1 MSTLPTIPD
10 SAPFTPAQRLWL
22 NGYLAGRLS
31 AASSQPAIAS
41 RPRLRVPVVYAS
53 QTGNAASLAEDF
65 AKRLA
70 EAGFDAPCCGADE
83 LGDIDLAKEKLLIL
97 VSSTWGDGDPPDHAA
112 EFWSALQSDD
122 HPRLEQLRYAVL
134 ALGDSNYLRFCAQGK
149 AFDAR
154 LEALGAVRLA
164 PRADCDTDYEEAAA
178 AWFETVLTE
187 LQKESP
193 SDATPKAPVAPE
205 TDRATAAIGYS
216 KKNPFP
222 AKLLANVRLNAPES
236 ARDTRH
242 FEIDLAGS
250 GLAYEAGDALGV
262 WPRNDPACIDELLA
276 ALGLS
281 PDETAPLPDG
291 ASAPLREALIAR
303 YDVTGLGRK
312 LLAEWS
318 ARSGSS
324 FLHELLASDDP
335 AAIESFLHGRELI
348 DLVLHHP
355 VRFESA
361 ADFVAMLRPLAPR
374 LYSISSSP
382 KAHPGQVHLT
392 VARVAYTS
400 HGRERHGVC
409 STFLADRVGDGGI
422 LPVFLQPSA
431 HFRLPADPGK
441 DIILCGPGTGIAPF
455 RAFLE
460 EREVTGAKGRNWL
473 LFGNPHEAADFLYR
487 DEILA
492 MRERGLL
499 TRLDLAWSRDGAAKV
514 YVQDKM
520 REAGEELW
528 RWLDGGAHFYVC
540 GDAKRMAKDVDR
552 ALHEIAAT
560 HGGLGEEGA
569 AEFVKRLAKERRY
582 LRDVY

>member
-1 MSTLPTIPD
+1 MTALPAIPE

-22 NGYLAGRLS
+22 NGYLAGLLS
-31 AASSQPAIAS
+31 SASEQPALTS
-41 RPRLRVPVVYAS
+41 RPCPRVPVLYAS
-53 QTGNAASLAEDF
+53 QSGNSAALAEGF
-65 AKRLA
+65 AKRLD
-70 EAGFDAPCCGADE
+70 EAGFDAPCLGAEDFAA
-83 LGDIDLAKEKLLIL
+83 LDLARERTLLL
-97 VSSTWGDGDPPDHAA
+97 VSSTWGDGDPPDNAA
-112 EFWSALQSDD
+112 AFWEALSSDA

-134 ALGDSNYLRFCAQGK
+134 ALGDSNYLNFCSQGK

-154 LEALGAVRLA
+154 LEALGAVRFA
-164 PRADCDTDYEEAAA
+164 PRVDCDTDYEEAAA

-187 LQKESP
+187 LQEESP
-193 SDATPKAPVAPE
+193 
-205 TDRATAAIGYS
+205 AAASKSEPASKTEAGYG

-222 AKLLANVRLNAPES
+222 AKLLANVRLNASGS

-250 GLAYEAGDALGV
+250 GLSYEAGDALGV
-262 WPRNDPACIDELLA
+262 WPRNDFAYIDELLA

-281 PDETAPLPDG
+281 PDETVPLPDG
-291 ASAPLREALIAR
+291 ASAPLREALIER

-324 FLHELLASDDP
+324 FLRDLFASDDP

-361 ADFVAMLRPLAPR
+361 ADFVGMLKPLAPR

-392 VARVAYTS
+392 IARVAYAS
-400 HGRERHGVC
+400 HGRERRGVC
-409 STFLADRVGDGGI
+409 STFLADRIEPGGTVP
-422 LPVFLQPSA
+422 LFLQSSA
-431 HFRLPADPGK
+431 HFRVPEDSGQ

-460 EREVTGAKGRNWL
+460 EREATGAKGRNWL

-492 MRERGLL
+492 MREHGLL
-499 TRLDLAWSRDGAAKV
+499 ARLDLAWSRDGAAKV

-540 GDAKRMAKDVDR
+540 GDAKRMAKDVDL

-560 HGGLGEEGA
+560 HGGLGQDGA